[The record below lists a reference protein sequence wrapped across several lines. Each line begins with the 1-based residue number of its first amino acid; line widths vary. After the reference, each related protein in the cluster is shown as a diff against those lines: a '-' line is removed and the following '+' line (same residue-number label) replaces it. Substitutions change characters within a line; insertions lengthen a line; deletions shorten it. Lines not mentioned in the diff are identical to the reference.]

1 MPEFQ
6 VISSDED
13 GGLPEYPF
21 GVEDRLDSHHFVAW
35 ERRRWLNSG
44 MRMKGTPEARAH
56 YLDLLWIA
64 YDQSPIGTLP
74 DDMAL
79 LAKLLFVDRDRFEAM
94 CREPY
99 GPLHNW
105 QRCVCEG
112 GEVRLFHPMVLR
124 TLNEAMARREDN
136 RARSEA
142 GNRAKRLQRLRIAL
156 ADFSKDVA
164 EMDTAVTW
172 IDQWLVDNQVSYRNG
187 KEIERALRA
196 WSDHQ
201 MALGLARRK

>member
-6 VISSDED
+6 LVSSDN
-13 GGLPEYPF
+13 GAGLLEYPY

-44 MRMKGTPEARAH
+44 MRLKGTPECRAL

-74 DDMAL
+74 DDMTL
-79 LAKLLFVDRDRFEAM
+79 LSKLLFVDRDRFEALV
-94 CREPY
+94 REPY

-105 QRCVCEG
+105 QRCECEG
-112 GEVRLFHPMVLR
+112 GEIRLYHPMVLR
-124 TLNEAMARREDN
+124 TLNEAMARREDH

-142 GNRAKRLQRLRIAL
+142 GNRAKRLQRLRISL
-156 ADFSKDVA
+156 ADFSKEVS
-164 EMDTAVTW
+164 EMDSAVTW
-172 IDQWLVDNQVSYRNG
+172 IDQWLIENQVKYRNG

-196 WSDHQ
+196 WSEHR
-201 MALGLARRK
+201 MALGMNRRT